1 MRVHYQIRGP
11 GSTGEQPQAG
21 GSPEP
26 GARPSIIFIHG
37 IGSTMRTWA
46 PVMDRLAGDHQVA
59 AIDLLGHGGS
69 PVPEDPSEYGRDR
82 ALDDIDELIGLVDGP
97 PVLIGHSL
105 GGYLALAHAAT
116 RPGVA
121 RGLVVLNT
129 GPGFRD
135 PAKREAWNERSRRN
149 AHRFGVVP
157 QAAELNLQHDSVVMD
172 TIDTMEIPV
181 LVLAGTDDRP
191 EYESAGRYLE
201 RKMPQCRFVAV
212 EDGGHTMHEDTH
224 VVQIADLIDA
234 FVRAVG

>member
-1 MRVHYQIRGP
+1 MQ
-11 GSTGEQPQAG
+11 
-21 GSPEP
+21 
-26 GARPSIIFIHG
+26 
-37 IGSTMRTWA
+37 TWT
-46 PVMDRLAGDHQVA
+46 PVMDRLAGDYQVA
-59 AIDLLGHGGS
+59 AFDLLGHGGS
-69 PVPEDPSEYGRDR
+69 PVPDDLLEYTRDR
-82 ALDDIDELIGLVDGP
+82 ALDDIDDLIDLLARA

-135 PAKREAWNERSRRN
+135 PEKREAWNERSRRN

-172 TIDTMEIPV
+172 NIAGIGIPA

-201 RKMPQCRFVAV
+201 RKMPHCRFVAV
-212 EDGGHTMHEDTH
+212 DGGGHTMHERSH
-224 VVQIADLIDA
+224 VIQIADLIDA
-234 FVRAVG
+234 FVRSVL